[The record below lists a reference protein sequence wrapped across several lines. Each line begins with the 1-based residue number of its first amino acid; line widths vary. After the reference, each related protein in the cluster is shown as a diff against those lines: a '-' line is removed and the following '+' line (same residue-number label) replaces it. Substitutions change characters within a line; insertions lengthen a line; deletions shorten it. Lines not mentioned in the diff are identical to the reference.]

1 MFLLIR
7 SWYECFVDFNNV
19 LRHIL
24 QGNAGQKLEPS
35 TIKGA
40 TLQNEFYN
48 IVQVTACTAVRVL
61 YALWFIHNEHHT
73 NINFV
78 AFNLLLLHVCR
89 KIVHINNIRGYICIW
104 VRWVILT
111 IIFSRPN
118 NFKVFNIGVDEGGG
132 SRILAYVSHIL
143 VGCHTLPTH
152 TAAIQR
158 HVVSSQPFLPS

>member
-1 MFLLIR
+1 MHSCEGPL
-7 SWYECFVDFNNV
+7 
-19 LRHIL
+19 H
-24 QGNAGQKLEPS
+24 P
-35 TIKGA
+35 
-40 TLQNEFYN
+40 
-48 IVQVTACTAVRVL
+48 
-61 YALWFIHNEHHT
+61 LWFIHNEHHT

-143 VGCHTLPTH
+143 VGCHTLPMCTQLQYRDMLWVLSLFCQGNDCANMVCH
-152 TAAIQR
+152 PVPLCGTGPR
-158 HVVSSQPFLPS
+158 NWCSNVSFSKRVLVSYILSLPVS